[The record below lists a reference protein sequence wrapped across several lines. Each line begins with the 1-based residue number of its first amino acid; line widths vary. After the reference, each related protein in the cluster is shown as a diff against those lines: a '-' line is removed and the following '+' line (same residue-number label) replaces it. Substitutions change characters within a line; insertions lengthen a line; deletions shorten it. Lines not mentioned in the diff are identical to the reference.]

1 MEAIKKVNKEDY
13 QNGKVINKMKYY
25 FRAVKYI
32 MKYGGYESNTC
43 KI

>member
-1 MEAIKKVNKEDY
+1 MYKPEI
-13 QNGKVINKMKYY
+13 KVINKMKYY

-43 KI
+43 NF